1 VDRLAGRLFLKV
13 AVVVT
18 AGAVAAGCGGPPG
31 TQPWPDAAPTPG
43 QDVTI
48 TILSGT
54 DTSVSAGNQPMRT
67 GEPGMYQQ
75 LADWWNRYEEPRLH
89 LRIKVDV
96 VPGGATVAHSQMLA
110 AAQAGRVPGAG
121 GADIYN
127 LDGEWVPEFAAAG
140 YLRPLQG
147 HLATVGFL
155 AKPLASA
162 EDSSGRLYAAPFTTD
177 VGLLYYRDDLA
188 TRAQVA
194 RQHTFNQLMMLAQA
208 VRRPGMADYAGQ
220 FADYE
225 GLTVNTLEIIHG
237 VDRAAFAANG
247 TVADPGAV
255 SDGLQQLLD
264 AFRPVDP
271 STPAEIPSAERTY
284 LESQSL
290 TDFATGHAVFMRNWP
305 IYYEQLAAAT
315 GPGTSYV
322 SRHFGVAPLP
332 FPSVL
337 GGQDLAIA
345 ASSPHPVQAL
355 AVIRFLTSAQAER
368 CLFAV
373 AGFPATRRSA
383 YASGG
388 ALPAGYLQ
396 QRGRPLCGT
405 RPGREVA
412 IAPVILAGIATA
424 IPRPATRYYTEFSTV
439 IRDQVAR
446 MLGGAARG
454 EVSVG
459 DVVSAITAGTQSAA
473 TGRAPPAG

>member
-1 VDRLAGRLFLKV
+1 MGRLLRKI
-13 AVVVT
+13 AVVLA
-18 AGAVAAGCGGPPG
+18 AGAVVAGCGGPPG
-31 TQPWPDAAPTPG
+31 TQPWPHGAPAPG

-54 DTSVSAGNQPMRT
+54 DTSASAGNQPVRT

-75 LADWWNRYEEPRLH
+75 LADWWNNNEEPGQH
-89 LRIKVDV
+89 IRIKVDV

-110 AAQAGRVPGAG
+110 AAQARGAPGAG

-140 YLRPLQG
+140 YLRSLRG
-147 HLATVGFL
+147 HLATGGFL
-155 AKPLASA
+155 AKSLASG
-162 EDSSGRLYAAPFTTD
+162 EDTSGRLYAAPFTTD

-188 TRAQVA
+188 SRAQVA
-194 RQHTFNQLMMLAQA
+194 RQRTFNQLMMLAQA

-220 FADYE
+220 FGDYE
-225 GLTVNTLEIIHG
+225 GLTVNTLEIVHG

-284 LESQSL
+284 QEAQSL

-322 SRHFGVAPLP
+322 SGHFGVAPLP

-345 ASSPHPVQAL
+345 ASSPHPAQAL
-355 AVIRFLTSAQAER
+355 AVIRFLTSAPAER

-373 AGFPATRRSA
+373 AGFPATRSSA
-383 YASGG
+383 YAPGD
-388 ALPAGYLQ
+388 ALPDGYLQ
-396 QRGRPLCGT
+396 TRGRPLCGT
-405 RPGREVA
+405 QPGRELA
-412 IAPVILAGIATA
+412 IAKVILAGIATA

-439 IRDQVAR
+439 IRNQVSG
-446 MLGGAARG
+446 MLSRAARG
-454 EVSVG
+454 GVSVG
-459 DVVSAITAGTQSAA
+459 DVVSAITAGTKAAA